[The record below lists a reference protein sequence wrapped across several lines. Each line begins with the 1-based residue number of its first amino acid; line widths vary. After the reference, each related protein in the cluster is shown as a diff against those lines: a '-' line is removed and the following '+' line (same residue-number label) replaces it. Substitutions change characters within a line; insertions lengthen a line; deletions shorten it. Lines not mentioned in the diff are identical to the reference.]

1 MNKLFDLCLRIENI
15 LESNKKCVFVP
26 AINVLSAFGL
36 FYWRE
41 RNVSSRRL
49 SVKREM

>member
-26 AINVLSAFGL
+26 AINVLSVLLA
-36 FYWRE
+36 
-41 RNVSSRRL
+41 SRFNSLRFCE
-49 SVKREM
+49 KYKKED